1 MNLEDACNYLIDLL
15 LCDQDSLE
23 YKEAAEYF
31 KALEWGLFLWR
42 NYESY
47 RRRYSVYQGTI
58 A

>member
-15 LCDQDSLE
+15 LCSQDSLE

-31 KALEWGLFLWR
+31 KAL
-42 NYESY
+42 
-47 RRRYSVYQGTI
+47 